1 MKCEELGIND
11 VIQIRDYK
19 YIIKENDIKNKRLKV
34 KSNRNDCSFTI
45 SYKIIYGDPTHWRY
59 MGNLYPLWI
68 RLLSF
73 NRYYWRLQLVV
84 GIILKE
90 RQNEKYSIS
99 YKHFF
104 SI

>member
-1 MKCEELGIND
+1 
-11 VIQIRDYK
+11 
-19 YIIKENDIKNKRLKV
+19 
-34 KSNRNDCSFTI
+34 
-45 SYKIIYGDPTHWRY
+45 